1 MVSAAV
7 PAGKTKPAR
16 FERNA
21 AGKFECPQADCDRKG
36 ENGFDR
42 PQAVGAHLKFTH
54 GIAGSSASTV
64 AARKA
69 KATSTESKRYT
80 SAGAIVKQNGHAR
93 AEFATPLSHSRRMTI
108 DREAQIDAHTNAV
121 AVVEEYL
128 NHCPRCG
135 SDLAKIRDVT
145 DTIPNKCPDCRL
157 NLASVAAALTP
168 DLLTLDPNRVNQVFT
183 TIQSIIRKGF

>member
-1 MVSAAV
+1 
-7 PAGKTKPAR
+7 
-16 FERNA
+16 
-21 AGKFECPQADCDRKG
+21 
-36 ENGFDR
+36 
-42 PQAVGAHLKFTH
+42 VGAHLKFTH

-69 KATSTESKRYT
+69 KTSAEQIRVAKRYT
-80 SAGAIVKQNGHAR
+80 AGAIVKQNGHAR
-93 AEFATPLSHSRRMTI
+93 AEFTAPVAHPRRITI

-128 NHCPRCG
+128 NLCPRCG

-145 DTIPNKCPDCRL
+145 DAIPNKCPACRL

-168 DLLTLDPNRVNQVFT
+168 DLLTLDPNRVNQV
-183 TIQSIIRKGF
+183 

>member
-1 MVSAAV
+1 MVSEAV
-7 PAGKTKPAR
+7 PPGKTKPAR

-21 AGKFECPQADCDRKG
+21 AGKYECPQEGCERKG

-69 KATSTESKRYT
+69 KTSAETKRYT
-80 SAGAIVKQNGHAR
+80 SAGAIVKQNGQAR
-93 AEFATPLSHSRRMTI
+93 AGFATSVSHPRRISI
-108 DREAQIDAHTNAV
+108 DREAQIDAHTNSV

-145 DTIPNKCPDCRL
+145 DAIPNKCPACRL

-168 DLLTLDPNRVNQVFT
+168 DLLTLEPNRVNQVFV
-183 TIQSIIRKGF
+183 TIQNIIRKGF